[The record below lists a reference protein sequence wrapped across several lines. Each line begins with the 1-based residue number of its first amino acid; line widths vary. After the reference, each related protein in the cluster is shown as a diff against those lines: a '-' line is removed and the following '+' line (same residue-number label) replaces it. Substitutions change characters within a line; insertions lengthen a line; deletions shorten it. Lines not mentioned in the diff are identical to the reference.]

1 MNSVGELF
9 VCRYVW
15 QVASV
20 SCTRGLTWPARP
32 LSFSLVV
39 VSSIEASIQTS
50 HVHVRSAL
58 YLFHQWAEMDT
69 ECMQD
74 PFPGRRSARPRN
86 AQWQNPGE
94 EGREGNLRIQWP
106 FAVPSCT
113 KSGTCRFGGFAN
125 RSNINGR
132 GGTEAAR
139 SPSMPCMG
147 GDSQIFYTKAMS

>member
-94 EGREGNLRIQWP
+94 EGREGGQLAHSMAVRSAELHKKRNLP
-106 FAVPSCT
+106 FWRFC
-113 KSGTCRFGGFAN
+113 KSLQHQRP
-125 RSNINGR
+125 RRDRGR
-132 GGTEAAR
+132 TFTQYA
-139 SPSMPCMG
+139 
-147 GDSQIFYTKAMS
+147 